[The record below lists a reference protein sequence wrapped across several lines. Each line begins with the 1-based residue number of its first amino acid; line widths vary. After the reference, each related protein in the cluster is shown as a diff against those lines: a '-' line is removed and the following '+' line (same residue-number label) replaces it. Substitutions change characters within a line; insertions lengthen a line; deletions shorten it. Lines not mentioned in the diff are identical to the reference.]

1 MAPPDMD
8 VIKEV
13 PGYKVILK
21 AVLKAQIQQLI
32 EQLAT
37 TTEEESIII
46 TASVADGTLSHL
58 GSDSAKGFLEDHED
72 VKSQF
77 LGYCLK
83 THHQRKQ
90 EEKERKDL
98 EAEVAKIQQALPPL
112 YPSPRGSLR
121 GGYRA
126 RAPRFTSPRFPG
138 VRHEPYSVPRT
149 PSARPGVSP
158 MATEP
163 KTNVKT
169 EPYDPNMNT
178 SGVSL
183 LDNDDDNSKSSS
195 STIPTEQ
202 GQEGMGQ
209 GSGDVSGL
217 VVAGSADDDNDTDN
231 VTIKQEI
238 LQGEED
244 LEITGVEPGMPI
256 PTSQAWDP
264 NAAMGMNFDP
274 SGATGSQADLAAQ
287 QGYKPRGKKR
297 SEEFLK
303 MCNDTRMKL
312 KLSWCS
318 FCDKAFPSKTKLV
331 RHLVVHTK
339 ARPFACRC
347 GKDFTDMS
355 ALKRHQRRFGHDQ
368 SPSNGSNDNK
378 QPVRN
383 VYINNLSTPKNIQSS
398 LSTHETCSVK
408 ISTGCE
414 TAVER
419 NAFGQ
424 DDGSYE
430 IEFNSDVFDSEEAKI
445 VVKTEPMEGP

>member
-149 PSARPGVSP
+149 PSVRPGVSP

-287 QGYKPRGKKR
+287 QGYRDGSFQLEELATSYMGQELVDIGDMTVPIYICTIPGCGKKYSR
-297 SEEFLK
+297 KFSFDRHMTVHTGEKAFRCT
-303 MCNDTRMKL
+303 MCNYACNRRDNL
-312 KLSWCS
+312 K
-318 FCDKAFPSKTKLV
+318 THMI
-331 RHLVVHTK
+331 RH
-339 ARPFACRC
+339 
-347 GKDFTDMS
+347 
-355 ALKRHQRRFGHDQ
+355 
-368 SPSNGSNDNK
+368 
-378 QPVRN
+378 
-383 VYINNLSTPKNIQSS
+383 
-398 LSTHETCSVK
+398 SVLLEK
-408 ISTGCE
+408 
-414 TAVER
+414 
-419 NAFGQ
+419 
-424 DDGSYE
+424 
-430 IEFNSDVFDSEEAKI
+430 
-445 VVKTEPMEGP
+445 

>member
-149 PSARPGVSP
+149 PSVRPGVSP

-287 QGYKPRGKKR
+287 QGYTYVENMTMTMYPD
-297 SEEFLK
+297 ELQAAQQHMLK
-303 MCNDTRMKL
+303 NHIHQC
-312 KLSWCS
+312 
-318 FCDKAFPSKTKLV
+318 LV
-331 RHLVVHTK
+331 
-339 ARPFACRC
+339 C
-347 GKDFTDMS
+347 GKIQPS
-355 ALKRHQRRFGHDQ
+355 PGKLERHMRIHTGEKPFKCDWCDYH
-368 SPSNGSNDNK
+368 
-378 QPVRN
+378 
-383 VYINNLSTPKNIQSS
+383 SS
-398 LSTHETCSVK
+398 RKDSMRKHHTRCVK
-408 ISTGCE
+408 KK
-414 TAVER
+414 
-419 NAFGQ
+419 
-424 DDGSYE
+424 E
-430 IEFNSDVFDSEEAKI
+430 IEGQI
-445 VVKTEPMEGP
+445 

>member
-149 PSARPGVSP
+149 PSVRPGVSP

-287 QGYKPRGKKR
+287 QGYSFKR
-297 SEEFLK
+297 SDLELSIEETGG
-303 MCNDTRMKL
+303 NDHPVPDEKPARLTGKHF
-312 KLSWCS
+312 ST
-318 FCDKAFPSKTKLV
+318 FIPAKAGAK
-331 RHLVVHTK
+331 R
-339 ARPFACRC
+339 ARPLRDCVACNEKLMNRKGFKRRQTAFWC
-347 GKDFTDMS
+347 PDCKA
-355 ALKRHQRRFGHDQ
+355 ALCHPQCFK
-368 SPSNGSNDNK
+368 
-378 QPVRN
+378 
-383 VYINNLSTPKNIQSS
+383 VYHTILDYKKVLSGNRDD
-398 LSTHETCSVK
+398 EV
-408 ISTGCE
+408 
-414 TAVER
+414 
-419 NAFGQ
+419 Q
-424 DDGSYE
+424 D
-430 IEFNSDVFDSEEAKI
+430 
-445 VVKTEPMEGP
+445 

>member
-149 PSARPGVSP
+149 PSVRPGVSP

-287 QGYKPRGKKR
+287 QGYSISINAMGQPDNATMVKNYD
-297 SEEFLK
+297 LL
-303 MCNDTRMKL
+303 NH
-312 KLSWCS
+312 LSVLA
-318 FCDKAFPSKTKLV
+318 CDI
-331 RHLVVHTK
+331 
-339 ARPFACRC
+339 C
-347 GKDFTDMS
+347 GKLHSNTFLLRRHMRSHTGEKPFKCDGCGFRCARQDN
-355 ALKRHQRRFGHDQ
+355 LKRHQMLSCKSLQ
-368 SPSNGSNDNK
+368 LKAPGSD
-378 QPVRN
+378 
-383 VYINNLSTPKNIQSS
+383 
-398 LSTHETCSVK
+398 
-408 ISTGCE
+408 
-414 TAVER
+414 
-419 NAFGQ
+419 AFL
-424 DDGSYE
+424 
-430 IEFNSDVFDSEEAKI
+430 
-445 VVKTEPMEGP
+445 

>member
-287 QGYKPRGKKR
+287 QGYTKSKRGRKR
-297 SEEFLK
+297 SD
-303 MCNDTRMKL
+303 MYNVIVHQCH
-312 KLSWCS
+312 
-318 FCDKAFPSKTKLV
+318 FCGKAFPGRVPLERHV
-331 RHLVVHTK
+331 RIHTGE
-339 ARPFACRC
+339 RPYRCEEC
-347 GKDFTDMS
+347 GKTFI
-355 ALKRHQRRFGHDQ
+355 QPGH
-368 SPSNGSNDNK
+368 
-378 QPVRN
+378 
-383 VYINNLSTPKNIQSS
+383 
-398 LSTHETCSVK
+398 LSTHKVTHQK
-408 ISTGCE
+408 HLW
-414 TAVER
+414 
-419 NAFGQ
+419 N
-424 DDGSYE
+424 
-430 IEFNSDVFDSEEAKI
+430 
-445 VVKTEPMEGP
+445 M

>member
-149 PSARPGVSP
+149 PSVRPGVSP

-287 QGYKPRGKKR
+287 QGYKISGDMFIPYQGITGIGTVEVKAPV
-297 SEEFLK
+297 
-303 MCNDTRMKL
+303 MCNI
-312 KLSWCS
+312 
-318 FCDKAFPSKTKLV
+318 
-331 RHLVVHTK
+331 
-339 ARPFACRC
+339 C
-347 GKDFTDMS
+347 GSVQSSRDH
-355 ALKRHQRRFGHDQ
+355 LKRHMKIHTGEKPFKCEYCDIRFSRKDHLNSHFTSARCIERRQRCQTF
-368 SPSNGSNDNK
+368 
-378 QPVRN
+378 
-383 VYINNLSTPKNIQSS
+383 L
-398 LSTHETCSVK
+398 
-408 ISTGCE
+408 
-414 TAVER
+414 
-419 NAFGQ
+419 
-424 DDGSYE
+424 
-430 IEFNSDVFDSEEAKI
+430 
-445 VVKTEPMEGP
+445 

>member
-149 PSARPGVSP
+149 PSVRPGVSP

-287 QGYKPRGKKR
+287 QGYNFLSLDWLLEGSPEDLSQNQPVNAKKSLTEKVGERYYVCEVCNKLQPSPSHLQRHMRTHTGEKPY
-297 SEEFLK
+297 SCD
-303 MCNDTRMKL
+303 MCASRFTRKDNLEYHKL
-312 KLSWCS
+312 KN
-318 FCDKAFPSKTKLV
+318 
-331 RHLVVHTK
+331 
-339 ARPFACRC
+339 C
-347 GKDFTDMS
+347 GKR
-355 ALKRHQRRFGHDQ
+355 A
-368 SPSNGSNDNK
+368 
-378 QPVRN
+378 
-383 VYINNLSTPKNIQSS
+383 S
-398 LSTHETCSVK
+398 LL
-408 ISTGCE
+408 
-414 TAVER
+414 
-419 NAFGQ
+419 
-424 DDGSYE
+424 
-430 IEFNSDVFDSEEAKI
+430 
-445 VVKTEPMEGP
+445 

>member
-149 PSARPGVSP
+149 PSVRPGVSP

-287 QGYKPRGKKR
+287 QGYIMARGKRDNVCVFCGK
-297 SEEFLK
+297 EFGQP
-303 MCNDTRMKL
+303 
-312 KLSWCS
+312 SWLRRHMMIHTGHKPYK
-318 FCDKAFPSKTKLV
+318 CDICGKAFT
-331 RHLVVHTK
+331 
-339 ARPFACRC
+339 
-347 GKDFTDMS
+347 
-355 ALKRHQRRFGHDQ
+355 LKGNVKQHRLTHFKP
-368 SPSNGSNDNK
+368 SPSDGIDMEAEIYDTTGIKSEF
-378 QPVRN
+378 
-383 VYINNLSTPKNIQSS
+383 KNIQ
-398 LSTHETCSVK
+398 
-408 ISTGCE
+408 
-414 TAVER
+414 
-419 NAFGQ
+419 
-424 DDGSYE
+424 
-430 IEFNSDVFDSEEAKI
+430 
-445 VVKTEPMEGP
+445 

>member
-287 QGYKPRGKKR
+287 QGYSDALKILRARPKNHFCEICTK
-297 SEEFLK
+297 EFQSPAHLR
-303 MCNDTRMKL
+303 MHLRTHTGERPYACNI
-312 KLSWCS
+312 
-318 FCDKAFPSKTKLV
+318 CDKRFIQKS
-331 RHLVVHTK
+331 HLK
-339 ARPFACRC
+339 
-347 GKDFTDMS
+347 
-355 ALKRHQRRFGHDQ
+355 GH
-368 SPSNGSNDNK
+368 
-378 QPVRN
+378 
-383 VYINNLSTPKNIQSS
+383 LTTHMPK
-398 LSTHETCSVK
+398 V
-408 ISTGCE
+408 
-414 TAVER
+414 
-419 NAFGQ
+419 
-424 DDGSYE
+424 
-430 IEFNSDVFDSEEAKI
+430 
-445 VVKTEPMEGP
+445 

>member
-287 QGYKPRGKKR
+287 QGYIMARGKRDNVCVFCGK
-297 SEEFLK
+297 EFGQP
-303 MCNDTRMKL
+303 
-312 KLSWCS
+312 SWLRRHMMIHTGHKPYK
-318 FCDKAFPSKTKLV
+318 CDICGKAFT
-331 RHLVVHTK
+331 
-339 ARPFACRC
+339 
-347 GKDFTDMS
+347 
-355 ALKRHQRRFGHDQ
+355 LKGNVKQHRLTHFKP
-368 SPSNGSNDNK
+368 SPSDGIDLEAEIYDTTGIKSEF
-378 QPVRN
+378 
-383 VYINNLSTPKNIQSS
+383 KNIQ
-398 LSTHETCSVK
+398 
-408 ISTGCE
+408 
-414 TAVER
+414 
-419 NAFGQ
+419 
-424 DDGSYE
+424 
-430 IEFNSDVFDSEEAKI
+430 
-445 VVKTEPMEGP
+445 